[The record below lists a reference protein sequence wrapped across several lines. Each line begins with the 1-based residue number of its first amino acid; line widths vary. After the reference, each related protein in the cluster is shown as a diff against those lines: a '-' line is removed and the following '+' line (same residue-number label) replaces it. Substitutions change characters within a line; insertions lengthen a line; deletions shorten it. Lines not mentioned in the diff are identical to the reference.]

1 MPNSSLNSNKSRR
14 LPSARSARSTSTP
27 SPVVAP
33 AVPDGR
39 CQHLRAD
46 GKRCA
51 SANYPGHTSLC
62 HHHLNREMRGIA
74 GGNLIAADILS
85 AVGNF
90 QSASA
95 INIVLGKL
103 FIHQITGHISRQD
116 AISLAYTCQLLLQTL
131 PALKAELHDSG
142 YVKYWREE
150 TNRILA
156 GPSDLDE
163 LTDASLLPNGCDPL
177 HPPIRTPAPS
187 PQTPAPVAPAPPTAT
202 FSRTAPS
209 VAAAPVSTQNSPPAV
224 SQTEVTPQLQ
234 TCSLSPSGMSADSPL
249 GTRGPE
255 GSENGSS

>member
-1 MPNSSLNSNKSRR
+1 MKKQGRGVPSPLRKKENHPMPNSSLNSNKSRR

-85 AVGNF
+85 AVVDPAVADGRCQHLRDRGKRWASANYPGHTALCHHHLNREMRGIAGGNLIAADILSAVGNF
-90 QSASA
+90 QSAST

-156 GPSDLDE
+156 E
-163 LTDASLLPNGCDPL
+163 
-177 HPPIRTPAPS
+177 
-187 PQTPAPVAPAPPTAT
+187 
-202 FSRTAPS
+202 
-209 VAAAPVSTQNSPPAV
+209 
-224 SQTEVTPQLQ
+224 
-234 TCSLSPSGMSADSPL
+234 
-249 GTRGPE
+249 
-255 GSENGSS
+255 

>member
-1 MPNSSLNSNKSRR
+1 MKKQGRGVPSPLRKKENHPMPNSSLNSNKSRR
-14 LPSARSARSTSTP
+14 LPSARSARSTSP
-27 SPVVAP
+27 PPPVVAP

-156 GPSDLDE
+156 GPSDLD
-163 LTDASLLPNGCDPL
+163 DLPGSPL
-177 HPPIRTPAPS
+177 PPTRCNPPHPQSRTPRFRLREILARGNQSHP
-187 PQTPAPVAPAPPTAT
+187 
-202 FSRTAPS
+202 
-209 VAAAPVSTQNSPPAV
+209 
-224 SQTEVTPQLQ
+224 
-234 TCSLSPSGMSADSPL
+234 CWPL
-249 GTRGPE
+249 RP
-255 GSENGSS
+255 